1 VQVSQL
7 AQHLAVFS
15 IEALDETGIVQFGL
29 APGLAQIAKLVQA
42 LHDRLPARRG
52 HLLPTRKQPLF
63 NVAPLVGSQLLPDS
77 LALPEF
83 LLLRRTQFVPGFKTP
98 ADSRLLIG
106 RQILETLVILKKF
119 FLLVRGQ
126 LLETLHS
133 LGRQLIQVPSINAGV
148 HTVPPRELRTVWRS
162 LVNLAVSLAENG
174 RAEEAGRQK
183 RSPELGT

>member
-1 VQVSQL
+1 L
-7 AQHLAVFS
+7 AEHLAVFGV
-15 IEALDETGIVQFGL
+15 EAFEETGIVQLGL
-29 APGLAQIAKLVQA
+29 APGFAQIAKLVQA
-42 LHDRLPARRG
+42 LHDRLPAWLG

-77 LALPEF
+77 LALAEF

-126 LLETLHS
+126 LLETLHR
-133 LGRQLIQVPSINAGV
+133 LGRQLIHVPSINAGV
-148 HTVPPRELRTVWRS
+148 HAVPPRELRTAWRS
-162 LVNLAVSLAENG
+162 LASLAVSLAESG
-174 RAEEAGRQK
+174 RAEEAGGQK